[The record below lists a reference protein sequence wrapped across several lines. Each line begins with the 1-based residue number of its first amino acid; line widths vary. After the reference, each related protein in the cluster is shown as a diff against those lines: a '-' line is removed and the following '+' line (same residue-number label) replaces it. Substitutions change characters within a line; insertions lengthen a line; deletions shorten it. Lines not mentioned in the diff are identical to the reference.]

1 MYDIMRCILTHV
13 MHIVKFA
20 IAISLAINVFLLL
33 YYMFTSC
40 TVGIFITMILIIF
53 QYPKVDGQSYVIFIC
68 MVFLHCIVLL
78 NQNIVPNC
86 KELFLHIPTTVVHLK
101 LLYHLT
107 GTNLQVLMCPPITEL
122 LSRIGDIEE
131 VTTSPDTK
139 DANASYICE
148 FYRQLNISGFC
159 PEDETTLDIPI
170 INKTEIEIICRLAVA
185 AIPPNNT
192 FACYPR
198 ADPMAPCEDLL
209 GSWALRV
216 LIWVVFVV
224 TLW

>member
-1 MYDIMRCILTHV
+1 M
-13 MHIVKFA
+13 
-20 IAISLAINVFLLL
+20 
-33 YYMFTSC
+33 
-40 TVGIFITMILIIF
+40 
-53 QYPKVDGQSYVIFIC
+53 
-68 MVFLHCIVLL
+68 
-78 NQNIVPNC
+78 
-86 KELFLHIPTTVVHLK
+86 
-101 LLYHLT
+101 
-107 GTNLQVLMCPPITEL
+107 PPITEL
-122 LSRIGDIEE
+122 PSRIGDIEE

-139 DANASYICE
+139 DANASYVCE
-148 FYRQLNISGFC
+148 FYRQYNISGFC

-170 INKTEIEIICRLAVA
+170 INKTEIEIIHRIAVA

-224 TLW
+224 TLFGNGLVLTVILASPKPPRRLGPPIVDRKVS